1 MPRTQTHHLHL
12 PHLGFDGSRQ
22 MKLIYF
28 MRVLRDLV
36 NKIAYFFFPIYLFT
50 SGQSLLEGGIF
61 GFDLN
66 KVQAG
71 MFLIAL
77 YYLVYKLVMLVSAI
91 PLGRLA
97 VRWGYQRTLIWSY
110 MINSSYFLVL
120 FLSLDRPELIL
131 LAAVMDGV
139 QANMFWPLYRT
150 VMTKSAHKQKM
161 GSDLGLLQFLLQ
173 LVAVVSPAIAGLISL
188 RLGFEVLFLVGLIG
202 TLSGLVVVM
211 MMDVKTDHD
220 RPSFREFFSWLK
232 EKRYQRLAL
241 SQAGRYL
248 SDTIIYL
255 WPLYVY
261 FLLEE
266 TSKVGFLYTLS
277 LFLAMLVTMF
287 TASVVDKLK
296 DKKAFKVS
304 GGILSLT
311 WLART
316 QVGSVLGTALVDT
329 VNQLIS
335 NFHWLYYDMILFR
348 RGKGR
353 KAHAY
358 FVYYEVIMAAVG
370 IVFWLVF
377 MGIFAIMSQ
386 WHGLFVLG
394 AIGVLLSLLIS
405 GKHGEVN

>member
-12 PHLGFDGSRQ
+12 PHVGFDGTRQ
-22 MKLIYF
+22 MKLVYF

-36 NKIAYFFFPIYLFT
+36 NKIAYFFFPIYLFN
-50 SGQSLLEGGIF
+50 SGQTWLEGNFF
-61 GFDLN
+61 GLHLTG
-66 KVQAG
+66 VQAG

-77 YYLVYKLVMLVSAI
+77 YYLVYKIVMFFTAV

-97 VRWGYQRTLIWSY
+97 IKWGYQRTIIWSY
-110 MINSSYFLVL
+110 IIDSLYFLVL
-120 FLSLDRPELIL
+120 FLSLNHPELIL
-131 LAAVMDGV
+131 VASIMDGV
-139 QANMFWPLYRT
+139 QANMFWPIYKTIL
-150 VMTKSAHKQKM
+150 TKSAHKSKM
-161 GSDLGLLQFLLQ
+161 GSDLGLLQFFLQ

-188 RLGFEVLFLVGLIG
+188 RLGFEVLFLIGLIG
-202 TLSGLVVVM
+202 TLTGLVIVM
-211 MMDVKTDHD
+211 MMNLKTDHD
-220 RPSFREFFSWLK
+220 KPSFKEFFSWLK

-277 LFLAMLVTMF
+277 LFLAMIVTMF
-287 TASVVDKLK
+287 TVSIIDKLK
-296 DKKAFKVS
+296 DKKAFKIS
-304 GGILSLT
+304 GSILSLT

-316 QVGSVLGTALVDT
+316 QVGSVLGIALVDT

-358 FVYYEVIMAAVG
+358 FVYYEEIMAVVG
-370 IVFWLVF
+370 IIFWIIF
-377 MGIFAIMSQ
+377 MGIFLVMDQ
-386 WHGLFVLG
+386 WHGLFILG
-394 AIGVLLSLLIS
+394 ALGVLLSLLIT
-405 GKHGEVN
+405 GKHEGVE